1 MTPGKPLPSPGRET
15 RGAFRKGDGENRM
28 AILYLDRMT
37 WLQISD
43 HIKTGRDTVIVPF
56 GSTEQHGRHLPLGTD
71 AVLGDELGWRL
82 AERLDAF
89 VAPTLRFGCSDHHMS
104 FAGTISLSED
114 TFRSVV
120 KDVVGSLRKH
130 GFKRIILLPTHGGN
144 FQPLKRAVR
153 EIGPTGEAT
162 VLAFTDL
169 EGLTKVAFKSSGGFG
184 VDQAKSG
191 AHAGEW
197 ETSMMLAL
205 RSEQVDME
213 RASEG
218 FLGGLAE
225 VFAKIASGL
234 ENLDKHG
241 VIGDPRVARAE
252 AGRQYVEEM
261 VDFLHRWVNQQDV
274 R

>member
-1 MTPGKPLPSPGRET
+1 M
-15 RGAFRKGDGENRM
+15 GA
-28 AILYLDRMT
+28 LYLDRMT
-37 WLQISD
+37 WLQISE
-43 HIKTGRDTVIVPF
+43 HIRSGRDTVIVPF

-71 AVLGDELGWRL
+71 SVLGDELGWRL

-89 VAPTLRFGCSDHHMS
+89 VAPTLRFGCSNHHMS
-104 FAGTISLSED
+104 FAGTISLAED

-120 KDVVGSLRKH
+120 KDVVRSLCKH

-144 FQPLKRAVR
+144 FQPLKKAFR
-153 EIGPTGEAT
+153 ELGPTGEAT
-162 VLAFTDL
+162 ILAFTDL
-169 EGLTKVAFKSSGGFG
+169 EGLTKIAFKSSGDFG
-184 VDQAKSG
+184 VDAAKSG

-197 ETSMMLAL
+197 ETSIMLAL

-218 FLGGLAE
+218 FLGELAE
-225 VFAKIASGL
+225 VFAKIATGL

-241 VIGDPRVARAE
+241 VIGDPRVAKAE
-252 AGRQYVEEM
+252 AGRQYIEDM
-261 VDFLHRWVNQQDV
+261 VDSLHQWVNSQEE